1 MAENQYV
8 VFKLGK
14 SEFGIDIMNVKEIGP
29 YEEAVSLPDTPSF
42 IEGVINYRG
51 KVIPVINLKKRLNL
65 GEKNITKDTRFI
77 VITLNEKEVGFIVD
91 EASQTIRVSDEQIDP
106 APSFISGVDKRYIS
120 GVGKLDDKRLLI
132 LIDLEKVLTDDEI
145 DEIEKLEV

>member
-1 MAENQYV
+1 M
-8 VFKLGK
+8 KG
-14 SEFGIDIMNVKEIGP
+14 
-29 YEEAVSLPDTPSF
+29 
-42 IEGVINYRG
+42 
-51 KVIPVINLKKRLNL
+51 
-65 GEKNITKDTRFI
+65 
-77 VITLNEKEVGFIVD
+77 VGFIVD